1 MFKFI
6 QNYLQLKR
14 ENEMLKKEN
23 EIQKNI
29 INTYIDTSSN
39 ENKVSEKDS
48 WYLKVLVPD
57 DLYDPKL
64 TGRFNLIG
72 IILIVFIYISMIEL
86 ISSKFN
92 NSSFLFS
99 ITSIVITTIFVNYL
113 SSIYKFFI
121 QYQRIKNF
129 NKSKSLFDIE
139 FNKNYKEDLSY
150 VRLTITFFII
160 MGNLALFIYT
170 LVYGSDSN
178 RDINIK
184 DSKVNITCNEN
195 KNHCNLESKSNIKI
209 TPSKD

>member
-23 EIQKNI
+23 ETQKNI

-48 WYLKVLVPD
+48 WYLKFLVPD
-57 DLYDPKL
+57 DLYDPRL
-64 TGRFNLIG
+64 TGVFNLIG
-72 IILIVFIYISMIEL
+72 IVLIVLIDVFLIWL
-86 ISSKFN
+86 ISFKFN

-99 ITSIVITTIFVNYL
+99 IISIVITTIFVNYL

-121 QYQRIKNF
+121 QSKRIKDF
-129 NKSKSLFDIE
+129 YKSKSLFDME
-139 FNKNYKEDLSY
+139 FTKNYKEDLSY
-150 VRLTITFFII
+150 VRLTITFFLI
-160 MGNLALFIYT
+160 MGNLALFVYI

-178 RDINIK
+178 KDINIK

-195 KNHCNLESKSNIKI
+195 KKHCNLESKSNIKI